1 MPLTATAKQTLW
13 IGAAM
18 EYNKQFLES
27 LGIASILNL
36 VVPAFGRLIDKS
48 KVNLSATDTKIASID
63 RQPRPLL
70 VGAIPL
76 TETGTTANSSTVSL
90 AFSKHRDVFGIN
102 PAESNWNVLMDRV
115 PISYD
120 DYLNIAASILET
132 AIPDG
137 TEMRMQ
143 YVEHITMFNSL
154 LNVREGAAKYST
166 DAIFNAP
173 TTNAGWAGLVMPTLG
188 TYSAARSTLEI
199 PIANAPYAVNSLKD
213 VMNKLGCLGNITIIA
228 TTGVI
233 ARLAPLAYQG
243 QGNATNTSFQF
254 DNGVTIIS
262 NGFIDANFTTLFPAY
277 AGQGFVVVSDLAM
290 GITSFAEKSCLNY
303 DGQPIDGHILS
314 AAIDPFMPD
323 FALNM
328 KSKTQFVAE
337 PNGATDNNSSF
348 GCKSDIQM
356 WAILSKV
363 QPRYRNTGV
372 TGILRCAFV

>member
-1 MPLTATAKQTLW
+1 MPLTATVKQTLW
-13 IGAAM
+13 VGAAM

-27 LGIASILNL
+27 QGIASILNL

-188 TYSAARSTLEI
+188 TYSVICSTLEI
-199 PIANAPYAVNSLKD
+199 IY
-213 VMNKLGCLGNITIIA
+213 C
-228 TTGVI
+228 
-233 ARLAPLAYQG
+233 
-243 QGNATNTSFQF
+243 
-254 DNGVTIIS
+254 
-262 NGFIDANFTTLFPAY
+262 
-277 AGQGFVVVSDLAM
+277 
-290 GITSFAEKSCLNY
+290 
-303 DGQPIDGHILS
+303 
-314 AAIDPFMPD
+314 
-323 FALNM
+323 
-328 KSKTQFVAE
+328 
-337 PNGATDNNSSF
+337 
-348 GCKSDIQM
+348 
-356 WAILSKV
+356 
-363 QPRYRNTGV
+363 
-372 TGILRCAFV
+372 